1 MEKRLNRVED
11 QVARGFSNM
20 NSIDKRLTKIELQAV
35 QIKYTIFGAVGVF
48 LLSQLGIVDLMKVII

>member
-20 NSIDKRLTKIELQAV
+20 NSIDKRLTKIELQAA
-35 QIKYTIFGAVGVF
+35 QIKYTIFGAAGVF
-48 LLSQLGIVDLMKVII
+48 LLSQLGIVDLMKVMI